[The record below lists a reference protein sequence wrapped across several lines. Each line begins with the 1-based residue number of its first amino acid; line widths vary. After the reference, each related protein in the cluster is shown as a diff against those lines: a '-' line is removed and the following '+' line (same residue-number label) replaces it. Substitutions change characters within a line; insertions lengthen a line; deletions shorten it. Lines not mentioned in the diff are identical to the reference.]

1 MGGIKKEKEK
11 WQRVFRPQ
19 DRLTPVKEKGRKGDS
34 GGRVSGYSRVTK
46 EFDYTLGSLQDKVTC

>member
-1 MGGIKKEKEK
+1 M
-11 WQRVFRPQ
+11 FRPQ

-34 GGRVSGYSRVTK
+34 GGRVSGYSTVTR